1 MSARGAAPDRTSGG
15 VANGMSWG
23 HPKKGRLL
31 NVLLGSAMALL
42 AMTPASATGAR
53 SAGRTTAVIVME
65 LPGTGDGPER
75 AVARMGGR
83 VGYHLDII
91 DGFVAE
97 VPANRLD
104 TLRGVAGV
112 HSVTLDAK
120 VRLLDRDDDDDDRD
134 DRNNRGSRS
143 TWRSMAPYAT
153 RAWTFWQRGYTGQG
167 VDVALIDSGVVPVDG
182 LTAPGKVI
190 NGADLS
196 FESQAENL
204 RYLDTFGHGTHMAGI
219 ITGYDEGARL
229 GRKGRDDEFVGMAPG
244 ARLLSV
250 KVADAGGATDVSQV
264 IAAIDWVVQHRTDNG
279 MNIRVLNLSFGT
291 DGVQS
296 YLMDPLTHAA
306 EVAWRRGIVVAVA
319 AGNETYGSTKL
330 NNPAYDPYVLAVGG
344 ADNKG
349 SDDPDDAEVGDFSS
363 CGSASRRP
371 DLLAPGKSILSL
383 RNPGS
388 HIDQTNPRGRV
399 GTRFFKGTGTSQA
412 AAVVSGAAALLIDQR
427 PSITPDQVKALL
439 MNTAR
444 PLDDDDERC
453 QGEGLL
459 NLKSALKAP
468 TPFAVQAWPVS
479 TGLGTLEAARG
490 SAHVVDDGVV
500 LSGEQDIF
508 GTAWDS
514 KSWSQA
520 SWTGVSWLG
529 GLFNGKSWS
538 GDSWSGDSWTGKSW
552 SSVAWE
558 GASWAGKSWSD
569 SSWESKS
576 WSSKSWSV
584 GPWSSKSWSS
594 KSWSSKSWSTVEW
607 GD

>member
-1 MSARGAAPDRTSGG
+1 LSAKGAASDRTSGG

-31 NVLLGSAMALL
+31 KVLLGL
-42 AMTPASATGAR
+42 AIVLVGTAPASAADGP
-53 SAGRTTAVIVME
+53 SAGRTTSVIVRE
-65 LPGTGDGPER
+65 LPGAGDAPER
-75 AVARMGGR
+75 AVARMGGH
-83 VGYHLDII
+83 VGDHIGII

-97 VPANRLD
+97 VPLSRLAV
-104 TLRGVAGV
+104 LRSVTGV
-112 HSVTLDAK
+112 HSVTLDGK
-120 VRLLDRDDDDDDRD
+120 VQLLDHDDDDDDD
-134 DRNNRGSRS
+134 DGDDGGGGRSSSRS
-143 TWRSMAPYAT
+143 LAPYAT
-153 RAWTFWQRGYTGQG
+153 KAWTFWQRGYTGQG

-182 LTAPGKVI
+182 LTVPGKVI

-219 ITGYDEGARL
+219 IAGYDEGARL
-229 GRKGRDDEFVGMAPG
+229 GKKRRGDEFVGMAPG

-264 IAAIDWVVQHRTDNG
+264 IAAIDWVVQHRSDNG

-291 DGVQS
+291 DGTQS
-296 YLMDPLTHAA
+296 YLLDPLTHAA
-306 EVAWRRGIVVAVA
+306 EMAWRRGIVVVVA

-344 ADNKG
+344 ADHGGN
-349 SDDPDDAEVGDFSS
+349 DDYDDDEVGDFSS
-363 CGSASRRP
+363 CGNPSRRP

-383 RNPGS
+383 RSPGS
-388 HIDQTNPRGRV
+388 HIDQTYPGARL

-427 PSITPDQVKALL
+427 PSITADQVKALL
-439 MNTAR
+439 MQTAK
-444 PLDDDDERC
+444 PLRDEDERC
-453 QGEGLL
+453 QGEGML
-459 NLKSALKAP
+459 NLKSALKAS
-468 TPFAVQAWPVS
+468 TPFAVQTWAVS
-479 TGLGTLEAARG
+479 TGLGLLEAARG
-490 SAHVVDDGVV
+490 SAHVVDDGVA
-500 LSGEQDIF
+500 LTGEKDIF

-529 GLFNGKSWS
+529 GLFNSKSWS
-538 GDSWSGDSWTGKSW
+538 GDSWSGDSWAGKSW
-552 SSVAWE
+552 SSASWS
-558 GASWAGKSWSD
+558 ATSWAGREWSD
-569 SSWESKS
+569 PSWTSKS
-576 WSSKSWSV
+576 WSSKSWST
-584 GPWSSKSWSS
+584 GPWTSKSWSS